1 MAANLKTELQVKQWL
16 QPKIEIIVEEILAGI
31 KEWNTKEI
39 DRKVYDAGTPE
50 VYERS
55 APSENF
61 ASAWDGKIKTSTL
74 NEVEGE
80 FYYDPNKMV
89 LGDSVNGRHA
99 SLFSSEKYGTDPGF
113 DIRPY
118 LAEIIYE
125 GLSSHV
131 FGTGFW
137 TEKRNAWDALLKIA
151 KVDGAKMKT
160 WINRGAKKA
169 GLKIVW

>member
-1 MAANLKTELQVKQWL
+1 MELINEKLVKDFL
-16 QPKIEIIVEEILAGI
+16 QPKIKIIVEEVLSGI
-31 KEWNTKEI
+31 EEWNAKEI
-39 DRKVYDAGTPE
+39 DRNVYSKGKPSYYQRTPE
-50 VYERS
+50 G
-55 APSENF
+55 ENF
-61 ASAWDGKIKTSTL
+61 KSAWDSKIIKNTPDET
-74 NEVEGE
+74 EGE
-80 FYYDPNKMV
+80 FYYEPNNMT
-89 LGDSVNGRHA
+89 LGDETNGQHA
-99 SLFSSEKYGTDPGF
+99 SVYSSEKYGTDPGF

-125 GLSSHV
+125 GLSSDV

-137 TEKRNAWDALLKIA
+137 TEKRDAWTALLNIA